1 MLTHSQQSMRNVVTA
16 PHLLFSSPSPTAG
29 SHSFFHARWAHS
41 SASSSTSACAV
52 LLGSPLALEPLRRAP
67 DPCALPPA
75 RVPHRGSRSAATVT
89 QTTRRGPLR
98 SRTPSPPTRSSPR
111 SPGSPRSH
119 ASSSSGSVPGAR
131 SRAQAPPPPGP
142 IAAQP
147 QLSGQRSWRWGRQW
161 RGWSSPT
168 TTSLGRFRRGKKHQ

>member
-1 MLTHSQQSMRNVVTA
+1 MRNVVTA
-16 PHLLFSSPSPTAG
+16 PPTGNSWIQQLLSCQVGPFVSFIFHLRGRRAAG
-29 SHSFFHARWAHS
+29 LPAGARA
-41 SASSSTSACAV
+41 AEACA
-52 LLGSPLALEPLRRAP
+52 GPLRA
-67 DPCALPPA
+67 AA
-75 RVPHRGSRSAATVT
+75 GAVPHRGSRSAATVT
-89 QTTRRGPLR
+89 QTTRRGVLR

-161 RGWSSPT
+161 RDWSSPT